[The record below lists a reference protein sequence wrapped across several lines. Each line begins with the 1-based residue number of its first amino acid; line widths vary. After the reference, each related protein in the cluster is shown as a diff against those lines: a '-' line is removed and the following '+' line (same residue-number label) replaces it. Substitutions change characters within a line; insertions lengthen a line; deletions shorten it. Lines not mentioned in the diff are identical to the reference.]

1 MHHRHTANHFQVSDW
16 PWLFLASLAFLVL
29 SSILLPKPLCTF
41 LYFSVLFQVF
51 TMIIPTHETNF
62 GEQLIVLQRVL
73 PDSSI
78 QMHFFII
85 VSRPSCTKPSD
96 LAVILFLPFAEQPFP
111 ETPPSSALS
120 SGWHLVQ
127 HSQNWPWLVPGLS
140 LHSPCREPRE
150 GGRWLEAVQSM
161 RQRAAERR
169 WLTCPVS
176 PPHALWAFGI
186 AAPPVWSSSGSP
198 AHTSS
203 GPPHSGE
210 RKCRE
215 CQVSAVTEEIQRQ
228 CRSSTDLLEALQDS
242 LHVLIPPEKV
252 GKGALHRVEV
262 GNRLISLS
270 RQLPDW
276 LTAGEAFL
284 LLLILCRKHRKYIKI
299 SI

>member
-1 MHHRHTANHFQVSDW
+1 
-16 PWLFLASLAFLVL
+16 
-29 SSILLPKPLCTF
+29 
-41 LYFSVLFQVF
+41 
-51 TMIIPTHETNF
+51 
-62 GEQLIVLQRVL
+62 
-73 PDSSI
+73 
-78 QMHFFII
+78 MHFFII

-96 LAVILFLPFAEQPFP
+96 LAVILFLPFAEQLFP

-140 LHSPCREPRE
+140 PHWPCREPRG
-150 GGRWLEAVQSM
+150 GGRWLEAVQSYASTSC
-161 RQRAAERR
+161 RERR

-176 PPHALWAFGI
+176 PLHALWAFGI

-210 RKCRE
+210 RKCSER
-215 CQVSAVTEEIQRQ
+215 QGSAATAAIQRQ
-228 CRSSTDLLEALQDS
+228 CQSSTDLLEALQDS

-262 GNRLISLS
+262 GNRLISLGG
-270 RQLPDW
+270 QLPDW
-276 LTAGEAFL
+276 LTAREAFL
-284 LLLILCRKHRKYIKI
+284 LLLILCRKHRKCIKI